1 MYLLLKQTMTQLSD
15 ASHHARKME
24 GSTPH
29 DLTSNIKIR
38 MKEKAMVMLLSM
50 IVIITISF
58 PRDPDILVKR
68 ETAAN

>member
-38 MKEKAMVMLLSM
+38 MKEKAMIMLLSM
-50 IVIITISF
+50 MVIITISLQQSDKGCK
-58 PRDPDILVKR
+58 RKANIL
-68 ETAAN
+68 